1 MDASA
6 TTAAW
11 LSFLVTAVGLGSLMT
26 QANAIRD
33 QMDHFHAMRDRA
45 HLGLWVSRQPNLP
58 WYRFARSSPVGP
70 LITAKLTEGVGG
82 HNNIYVSRLPMVST
96 GQASWTTLLATYHD
110 KVPIVSRPV
119 PNYMSKEIGKAIIET
134 NLEASK
140 SSFSW
145 HSLPI
150 RSLVRHGSTAC
161 TVISRTTLITLLS
174 ICNARQVFRYSDASG
189 HRAAYGSYCGN
200 WHVEWPL
207 GGPAVV
213 HLSAHDSHSIAA
225 DVYPPFFQRRVDKCI
240 QITAGVI
247 VAPAPSSFKCAF
259 PGRKLGGRWLLDYQP
274 KGFPGAHGSRHL
286 YNMMGGKVYE
296 VDFLFTRRLAP
307 KVLQPENSLE
317 LCLPSIEKDA
327 VVIMYIPVKEGDI
340 LAQALDCLPWTPLS
354 WSVHRGLRD
363 ILITYAKCTM
373 DRHREILAEILRQAA
388 TQQPDR
394 LEAQGWEPAFVINNM
409 PDIAANTVL
418 AGGGNSGDSIR
429 ILTDVAL
436 LLWNGTPAGLDE
448 TTFWRERRRMRLD
461 KPQYEE
467 EVKGT
472 RMTKD
477 PLSPQAIIALVK
489 CVVLEWSVEF
499 DYQMYHDI
507 PQELYFG

>member
-1 MDASA
+1 MEASA

-45 HLGLWVSRQPNLP
+45 HLGLWVSRQPTLP
-58 WYRFARSSPVGP
+58 WYRLARSSPVGP
-70 LITAKLTEGVGG
+70 LITAKLTEGVCGP
-82 HNNIYVSRLPMVST
+82 NDIYVSRLPMVLT
-96 GQASWTTLLATYHD
+96 GKASWTTLLAVFHD
-110 KVPIVSRPV
+110 KVPIVSRPI
-119 PNYMSKEIGKAIIET
+119 PYYISKEVSGATIET
-134 NLEASK
+134 NLIASK
-140 SSFSW
+140 SSPSW

-150 RSLVRHGSTAC
+150 RPLVRHGSTAC
-161 TVISRTTLITLLS
+161 TVISRTTLIALLS
-174 ICNARQVFRYSDASG
+174 VSNALQVFRYSDASG

-213 HLSAHDSHSIAA
+213 YLSAHESHTIAA

-240 QITAGVI
+240 QMTAGVI

-259 PGRKLGGRWLLDYQP
+259 PGRKLGGRWILDYQP

-296 VDFLFTRRLAP
+296 VDFLFTRQLAP
-307 KVLQPENSLE
+307 NVSQPENSLE
-317 LCLPSIEKDA
+317 LCLPSTEKDA
-327 VVIMYIPVKEGDI
+327 VVIMYIPLKEGDI
-340 LAQALDCLPWTPLS
+340 LAQALDCLPWTPLG

-363 ILITYAKCTM
+363 ILVAYAKSTM
-373 DRHREILAEILRQAA
+373 DRHRGILGEMLRQAA

-394 LEAQGWEPAFVINNM
+394 LKAKGWEAAFVTNNM
-409 PDIAANTVL
+409 ADVAANTVL

-461 KPQYEE
+461 RTQYEE
-467 EVKGT
+467 EAIGT
-472 RMTKD
+472 QMMKD

-499 DYQMYHDI
+499 DYRMYRDL